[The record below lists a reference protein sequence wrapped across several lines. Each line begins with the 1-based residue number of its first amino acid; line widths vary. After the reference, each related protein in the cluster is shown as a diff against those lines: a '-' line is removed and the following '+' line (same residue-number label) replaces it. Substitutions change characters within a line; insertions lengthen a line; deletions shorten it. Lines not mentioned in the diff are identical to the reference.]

1 MFFKNLIDKKNNQVK
16 FEIIPKSNEE
26 SISVTYGCIKF
37 VDS

>member
-1 MFFKNLIDKKNNQVK
+1 MFFKNLVDKKNNKVK

-26 SISVTYGCIKF
+26 YISERYGYIKV